1 MAEQNAQY
9 VKMTETPVSK
19 LVIRLGIPTTLS
31 MLVTNIYNLADT
43 AFVGQLNTSAS
54 GAVGIVFGFM
64 AILQA
69 VGFLFGSGAGSILSR
84 KLGSRDVEG
93 ASATASTAF
102 FGSLGC
108 GVILALL
115 CFLFLDPLIYVLG
128 STDTIFPYAKDY
140 LTAILVAAPFMVS
153 SFTLNN
159 LLRYE
164 GRASLAMIGL
174 MTGSIL
180 NIAADPILMFRCN
193 LGILGAGVATAGS
206 QIISFC
212 ILLSMFLRGK
222 TQTKLSVR
230 RISHRLGDWWNIIT
244 TGLPSLLRQGLNS
257 LATVVLNSQAAVYGD
272 AAVAAMSIVSR
283 VVMFIFAVGLG
294 IGQGYQPVCAFNYGA
309 KKYRRVKQAFR
320 FTFAAGECVLG
331 LFALVGLL
339 VAPGVIQI
347 FRDDPEVIAMGTRAL
362 QLRCWTLFLLPLGVV
377 TEMTMQSSGKRLA
390 AATLSSL
397 KSGVFFIP
405 AILILAQLR
414 GLSGIQEA
422 QPVSD
427 LMAFLSSIPFAIHY
441 FKKLPEEPEEKSA

>member
-1 MAEQNAQY
+1 
-9 VKMTETPVSK
+9 
-19 LVIRLGIPTTLS
+19 
-31 MLVTNIYNLADT
+31 
-43 AFVGQLNTSAS
+43 
-54 GAVGIVFGFM
+54 
-64 AILQA
+64 
-69 VGFLFGSGAGSILSR
+69 
-84 KLGSRDVEG
+84 
-93 ASATASTAF
+93 
-102 FGSLGC
+102 
-108 GVILALL
+108 
-115 CFLFLDPLIYVLG
+115 
-128 STDTIFPYAKDY
+128 
-140 LTAILVAAPFMVS
+140 
-153 SFTLNN
+153 
-159 LLRYE
+159 
-164 GRASLAMIGL
+164 